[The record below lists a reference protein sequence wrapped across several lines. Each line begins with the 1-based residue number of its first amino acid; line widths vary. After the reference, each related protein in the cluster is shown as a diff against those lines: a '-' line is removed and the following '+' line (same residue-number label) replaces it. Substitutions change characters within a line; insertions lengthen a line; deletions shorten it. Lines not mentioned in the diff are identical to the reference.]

1 MAQYSYDESGSMAH
15 FLVLTFL
22 AGVLVPLTY
31 SFVPSTGKSKDESC
45 TCSECREKEQK
56 VHKRNQKSLLSLR
69 VGPKALLTI
78 ALWGFFIYTL
88 YRVANLDIDS
98 AIYDP
103 FAILGIRAGST
114 ESDIRRHYRRL
125 SLKFHPDKVKLA
137 VNETLEMVQ
146 EKFVTLTKAY
156 KSLTDETVRRNL
168 ELYGH
173 PDGKQE
179 YSVGIAIPR
188 WIVEGQNNIWVLG
201 VYGVVFGVGLP
212 FLVGRWWFTSRK
224 LTRDRVQGATATVFF
239 KNLRDKTDYP
249 ALVELLGH
257 SWELECPGITRSAH
271 ANEALDGLVKT
282 VREKVPGWAPTT
294 ELDRASTRRATA
306 LLWAHLLRLPL
317 PDQSLQHGKV
327 VTSALESQLTVSAEQ
342 DDLLLQTRDML
353 KSMLSIALA
362 HNWLSLSVKVMRLQ
376 AALAQAVVPG
386 SPRAAVKQL
395 PKIKNEEVSVDAP
408 DNVETWL
415 KLWQKFGDARLEE
428 AKKAFSR
435 WGRLEVVDAYFK
447 VIDEKVVTPGAIVFL
462 VLKLRLQP
470 PAILA
475 NGQASKSLEQDTSKP
490 NNYDET
496 AFLLSRKEAEDL
508 PKGAVT
514 PGLAHAPRWPED
526 RRPGWWVLIGDRRTD
541 RVVVPPIRITNV
553 PLSDESRPSHNYRTY
568 KMQFQA
574 PPQIAIY
581 PFSVH
586 IISDTYIGEDAI
598 RDVKL
603 QVVDPAV
610 LGADADVE
618 EDEIS
623 DPDEDTLEG
632 QLAAM
637 KGGRVKPSPIH
648 GDADGDEDEEEDEE
662 SGTDDDSD
670 DDSSDSDSD

>member
-1 MAQYSYDESGSMAH
+1 MAQYSYDESGSMAF

-22 AGVLVPLTY
+22 VVVLIPLTY
-31 SFVPSTGKSKDESC
+31 SFVPSKDRYKGELC
-45 TCSECREKEQK
+45 TCDECREKQQK
-56 VHKRNQKSLLSLR
+56 IHKRDRKSLLSLR

-78 ALWGFFIYTL
+78 ALWGAFAYTL
-88 YRVANLDIDS
+88 YRVATLEIES
-98 AIYDP
+98 SVYDP
-103 FAILGIRAGST
+103 FSILGIRAGTS
-114 ESDIRRHYRRL
+114 EKDIKRHYRRL

-137 VNETLEMVQ
+137 INETVEMVQ
-146 EKFVTLTKAY
+146 EKFVSLTKAY

-179 YSVGIAIPR
+179 YSMGIAIPR
-188 WIVEGQNNIWVLG
+188 WIVEGQNNMWVLG

-212 FLVGRWWFTSRK
+212 FLVGRWWFTSRRY
-224 LTRDRVQGATATVFF
+224 TRDHVQGTTASLFF

-257 SWELECPGITRSAH
+257 CWELESPKISRSAP
-271 ANEALDGLVKT
+271 ANEALDALVQR
-282 VREKVPGWAPTT
+282 VREKVPDWVPTGDF
-294 ELDRASTRRATA
+294 DRASTRRATA
-306 LLWAHLLRLPL
+306 LLWTHLLRLPL
-317 PDQSLQHGKV
+317 PLP
-327 VTSALESQLTVSAEQ
+327 ALEQEQ
-342 DDLLLQTRDML
+342 DDLLLQTKDML
-353 KSMLSIALA
+353 KSMLSMALA
-362 HNWLSLSVKVMRLQ
+362 HNWLALSVKVMRLH

-386 SPRAAVKQL
+386 SPSAAVKQL
-395 PKIKNEEVSVDAP
+395 PKIKNEEVADDAP
-408 DNVETWL
+408 EDLETRL
-415 KLWQKFGDARLEE
+415 MQWQKLGDVRLEE
-428 AKKAFSR
+428 AKKAFGK

-447 VIDEKVVTPGAIVFL
+447 VIDEKVVTPGAIVYL

-470 PAILA
+470 PATLA
-475 NGQASKSLEQDTSKP
+475 TLQAGKTVESASEADASKP
-490 NNYDET
+490 NNDNET

-508 PKGAVT
+508 PKGSVT
-514 PGLAHAPRWPED
+514 PGWAHAPKWPEN
-526 RRPGWWVLIGDRRTD
+526 RRPAWWVLIGDRRTD
-541 RVVVPPIRITNV
+541 RVVVPPIRVTNV

-574 PPQIAIY
+574 PPQVSIY

-586 IISDTYIGEDAI
+586 VISDTYIGEDAV

-637 KGGRVKPSPIH
+637 KGGRVKASPIH
-648 GDADGDEDEEEDEE
+648 GEDVDEEEDEE
-662 SGTDDDSD
+662 DDESGTDDDD

>member
-1 MAQYSYDESGSMAH
+1 
-15 FLVLTFL
+15 V
-22 AGVLVPLTY
+22 
-31 SFVPSTGKSKDESC
+31 
-45 TCSECREKEQK
+45 
-56 VHKRNQKSLLSLR
+56 
-69 VGPKALLTI
+69 ALLTV
-78 ALWGFFIYTL
+78 ALWGTFLYTL
-88 YRVANLDIDS
+88 YRVATMELADTV
-98 AIYDP
+98 YDP
-103 FAILGIRAGST
+103 FAILGIRTGST
-114 ESDIRRHYRRL
+114 EQEIKRHYRRL
-125 SLKFHPDKVKLA
+125 SLRFHPDKVKLA
-137 VNETLEMVQ
+137 INETIEMVQ
-146 EKFVTLTKAY
+146 EKFVDLTKAY
-156 KSLTDETVRRNL
+156 KALTDETVRRNL

-179 YSVGIAIPR
+179 YRVGIAIPR

-201 VYGVVFGVGLP
+201 IYGVVFGVGLP
-212 FLVGRWWFTSRK
+212 FLVGRWWFTSRRY
-224 LTRDRVQGATATVFF
+224 TRDHVQGATASLFF
-239 KNLRDKTDYP
+239 KNLRDKTDYA

-257 SWELECPGITRSAH
+257 SWELENPTLSRSAH
-271 ANEALDGLVKT
+271 ANETLDALVNT
-282 VREKVPGWAPTT
+282 VREKVPEWVPKDDF
-294 ELDRASTRRATA
+294 DRASTRQATA
-306 LLWAHLLRLPL
+306 LLWAHLLRLPV
-317 PDQSLQHGKV
+317 PEHSL
-327 VTSALESQLTVSAEQ
+327 EQ
-342 DDLLLQTRDML
+342 EQGDLLLGTRDML

-362 HNWLSLSVKVMRLQ
+362 HNWLSLSVRVMRLH
-376 AALAQAVVPG
+376 AALAQAVVPD
-386 SPRAAVKQL
+386 SPNAAVKQL
-395 PKIKNEEVSVDAP
+395 PQIRNSEVAEDSPEDL
-408 DNVETWL
+408 ETHL
-415 KLWQKFGDARLEE
+415 MRWQKLGDVRLEE
-428 AKKAFSR
+428 AKKAFSK

-447 VIDEKVVTPGAIVFL
+447 VIDEKVVTPGAIVYL
-462 VLKLRLQP
+462 VLKLRLRP
-470 PAILA
+470 PEVLATPREDRAIDSSEA
-475 NGQASKSLEQDTSKP
+475 AASKP
-490 NNYDET
+490 NNDNET

-514 PGLAHAPRWPED
+514 PGWAHAPHWPD
-526 RRPGWWVLIGDRRTD
+526 NRKPGWWVLIGDRRTD

-553 PLSDESRPSHNYRTY
+553 PLSDDGRPSHNYRTY

-574 PPQIAIY
+574 PPQVSIY

-648 GDADGDEDEEEDEE
+648 GEFNEEEDEEDDEE

>member
-1 MAQYSYDESGSMAH
+1 MAQYSYDESGSMAS

-22 AGVLVPLTY
+22 AVVLVPLTY
-31 SFVPSTGKSKDESC
+31 SFVPSRGPSRKSKDEHC
-45 TCSECREKEQK
+45 TCSECRAKEQK
-56 VHKRNQKSLLSLR
+56 VHKRKQRSLLSLR
-69 VGPKALLTI
+69 VGPKALLTLS
-78 ALWGFFIYTL
+78 LWGLFGYTL
-88 YRVANLDIDS
+88 YRVATMDVDS

-103 FAILGIRAGST
+103 FAILGIRTGTSEA
-114 ESDIRRHYRRL
+114 DIKRHYRRL

-146 EKFVTLTKAY
+146 EKFVDLTKAY
-156 KSLTDETVRRNL
+156 KALTDETVRRNL

-224 LTRDRVQGATATVFF
+224 MTRDRVQGATATLFF
-239 KNLRDKTDYP
+239 KNMRDKSDYP
-249 ALVELLGH
+249 VLVELLGR
-257 SWELECPGITRSAH
+257 SWELERPVAKRSPA
-271 ANEALDGLVKT
+271 AEEALDGIVKS
-282 VREKVPGWAPTT
+282 VREKVPLWTPVGEFDSA
-294 ELDRASTRRATA
+294 RTRRATA

-317 PDQSLQHGKV
+317 SDPSLEH
-327 VTSALESQLTVSAEQ
+327 EQ

-353 KSMLSIALA
+353 KSMLSISLA
-362 HNWLSLSVKVMRLQ
+362 HNWLSLSLKVMRLQ
-376 AALAQAVVPG
+376 AALAQAVPPASLNG
-386 SPRAAVKQL
+386 AVLQL
-395 PKIKNEEVSVDAP
+395 PQIRNEEVAD
-408 DNVETWL
+408 DEREELEGRLLQWK
-415 KLWQKFGDARLEE
+415 KLEDERLEE
-428 AKKAFSR
+428 ARKAFGR

-470 PAILA
+470 PAVLATA
-475 NGQASKSLEQDTSKP
+475 NGSASAASTEKDTSKP
-490 NNYDET
+490 SNDDET

-514 PGLAHAPRWPED
+514 PGLAHAPRWPDD
-526 RRPGWWVLIGDRRTD
+526 RRPGWWVFIGDRRTD
-541 RVVVPPIRITNV
+541 RVVVPPIRIANI
-553 PLSDESRPSHNYRTY
+553 PLSDESRGAHNYRMY

-574 PPQIAIY
+574 PPQVAIY

-586 IISDTYIGEDAI
+586 IISDTYIGEDAV

-618 EDEIS
+618 EDDIS

-637 KGGRVKPSPIH
+637 KGGRVKPSPVH
-648 GDADGDEDEEEDEE
+648 GEFADEDDEEEEEDDEE

-670 DDSSDSDSD
+670 